1 MTTLP
6 ILSLL
11 LLVPLGAALITTL
24 LPRDNARLV
33 KGWAFG
39 AVAIEFAL
47 SLYLLANFA
56 PNTGQMQ
63 FVEYAPW
70 VPQIGIAYHIGVDG
84 LSLWLVLLTTFLMLI
99 AIPASF
105 AEINTRVKEYVIF
118 FLILETAMLGV
129 FMALDLFL
137 FYVFWEFSLIPM
149 ALIIGIWGHEHR
161 IYAAIKFILFT
172 MTGSLLMLVAILVLY
187 FATGA
192 RTFDLLEL
200 QKMITPASLQ
210 PWLFAAF
217 ALAFAVKVPMFPVHT
232 WLPDAHVQAPTAGS
246 IILAGVLLK
255 LGAYGFLRY
264 CLTLFP
270 DAARQFA
277 PVLIVLAIIGIIYGA
292 MVAAV
297 QKDLKALVAYSSVT
311 HMGFIIL
318 GVFAFTEQALS
329 GAVLQMVN
337 HGIST
342 GALFLL
348 VGILYA
354 RRHTRL
360 IADFGGL
367 QKIMPVYAFFLL
379 FVMLSSLGLPG
390 LNGFVGE
397 FLILLGAWQANPI
410 YTVFAASGVV
420 LAAIYLLWAYQR
432 VMQGP
437 VTNEQNRRLPD
448 LSRREF
454 ALLLV
459 LAILIVVIGVAPN
472 VLLHPMQ
479 ASITEL
485 LNSTNVAGLLK

>member
-33 KGWAFG
+33 KGWAFV
-39 AVAIEFAL
+39 AVAVEFAL

>member
-39 AVAIEFAL
+39 AVAVEFAL

-70 VPQIGIAYHIGVDG
+70 VPQIGIAYHVGVDG

>member
-11 LLVPLGAALITTL
+11 LFVPLGAALITTL

-33 KGWAFG
+33 KGWAFV
-39 AVAIEFAL
+39 AVAVEFAL

>member
-11 LLVPLGAALITTL
+11 LFVPLGAALITTL

-33 KGWAFG
+33 KGWAFV
-39 AVAIEFAL
+39 AVAVEFAL

-70 VPQIGIAYHIGVDG
+70 VPQIGIAYHVGVDG

-397 FLILLGAWQANPI
+397 FLILLGAWQANPV

-454 ALLLV
+454 ALLTI
-459 LAILIVVIGVAPN
+459 LALLIVALGVAPN
-472 VLLHPMQ
+472 ALLHPMQ

>member
-70 VPQIGIAYHIGVDG
+70 VPQIGIAYHVGVDG

-329 GAVLQMVN
+329 GAILQMVN

>member
-6 ILSLL
+6 IISLL
-11 LLVPLGAALITTL
+11 LGFPLLAALVTAL

-33 KGWAFG
+33 KGWGFA
-39 AVAIEFAL
+39 AVAVEFAL
-47 SLYLLANFA
+47 ALYLLANFV
-56 PNTGQMQ
+56 PNTSAMQ
-63 FVEYAPW
+63 FVEYYSW
-70 VPQIGIAYHIGVDG
+70 VPQIGIGYHVGVDG
-84 LSLWLVLLTTFLMLI
+84 LSFWMVMLTTFLMLI

-105 AEINTRVKEYVIF
+105 SEINTRVKEYVIM
-118 FLILETAMLGV
+118 FLLLEAAMLGV
-129 FMALDLFL
+129 FVALDLFL

-149 ALIIGIWGHEHR
+149 ALIIGIWGHERR

-187 FATGA
+187 FSTGA

-200 QKMITPASLQ
+200 QKMITPAALQ

-217 ALAFAVKVPMFPVHT
+217 ALAFAVKVPMFPIHT

-255 LGAYGFLRY
+255 LGAYGFIRY

-270 DAARQFA
+270 DASQQFA
-277 PVLIVLAIIGIIYGA
+277 PLMVTLAIIGIIYGA

-297 QKDLKALVAYSSVT
+297 QKDFKSLVAYSSVT
-311 HMGFIIL
+311 HMGFIML
-318 GVFAFTEQALS
+318 GIFAFSQQAMS
-329 GAVLQMVN
+329 GAILQMVN

-348 VGILYA
+348 VGILYE

-360 IADFGGL
+360 IADYGGL
-367 QKIMPVYAFFLL
+367 QRVIPLYSFFLL

-397 FLILLGAWQANPI
+397 FLVLLGAWQANPL
-410 YTVFAASGVV
+410 YTAFAAVGVI

-432 VMQGP
+432 AMQGP
-437 VTNEQNRRLPD
+437 VTNEKNKQLPD
-448 LSRREF
+448 LNRREL
-454 ALLLV
+454 ALLV
-459 LAILIVVIGVAPN
+459 AFAVLIVAIGVAPN
-472 VLLHPMQ
+472 LFLNPMQ
-479 ASITEL
+479 ASIAEL
-485 LNSTNVAGLLK
+485 LNPSNVAGLIK

>member
-39 AVAIEFAL
+39 AVAVEFAL

-70 VPQIGIAYHIGVDG
+70 VSQIGIAYHVGVDG